1 MESTTIAIVSSFIT
15 AVLLGA
21 WFKYFLRV
29 RDAELSCN
37 LAALNQKE
45 KDMHVLEMNYLA
57 KQKEIELKQAEILAA
72 ERLASFNEGKDYAQN
87 DHSLN
92 LARAL
97 AEQKSEFSDRL
108 AQEKERAAE
117 AARNKVKAEFE
128 LQAKLF
134 SIKISP
140 YAQILTD
147 KGVIWDDHE
156 TKVGYQ
162 YQLLI
167 NGIPAFQP
175 HIVVERHEKVKEIDP
190 NLKQALI
197 KTASQC
203 AEAALKTYLGVN
215 PQFGELA
222 PPIVV
227 ESKGS

>member
-1 MESTTIAIVSSFIT
+1 MDSTTTAIISVTIT
-15 AVLLGA
+15 AILSLA
-21 WFKYFLRV
+21 WCKRILKSRNE
-29 RDAELSCN
+29 ELSN
-37 LAALNQKE
+37 KLAALNQKD
-45 KDMHVLEMNYLA
+45 KDMHALEMSYLA
-57 KQKEIELKQAEILAA
+57 KQKEAELKHAEVVAT
-72 ERLASFNEGKDYAQN
+72 ERLASFNEGKEYAQN
-87 DHSLN
+87 DHSLA
-92 LARAL
+92 LAKAL
-97 AEQKSEFSDRL
+97 AEQKSEFIERL
-108 AQEKERAAE
+108 AQEKERASE
-117 AARNKVKAEFE
+117 EARNKTRAEFE

-147 KGVIWDDHE
+147 KGIVWDDYE

-175 HIVVERHEKVKEIDP
+175 HIVVERHEKIKEVDP

-197 KTASQC
+197 RIASQC
-203 AEAALKTYLGVN
+203 AEAALKTYLGAN

-227 ESKGS
+227 EAST